1 MAGMKDPELA
11 ENEVRQAELISS
23 SVRGEEPMF
32 QHLFAEM
39 NKVLEEIV
47 VDYPKAEGA
56 RRDELL
62 CNYNMLH
69 RLSDK
74 VMDEWLAFAE
84 KLSHFRE
91 SVDLVTEVEEQMP
104 EQESPELCTDNFVRG
119 QGYYKLLMYGKCI
132 EQFKEVIQQ
141 YPDSLA
147 ARLYLAISY
156 LQEGDGESAWI
167 HLNHMLGL
175 IRETKLKAM
184 VYNALGCI
192 RASQERFNEAQE
204 LFRLS
209 LQHDP
214 ALHEPTVNLEVCRR
228 RGGKLYFGNQ
238 LVSLL

>member
-1 MAGMKDPELA
+1 
-11 ENEVRQAELISS
+11 
-23 SVRGEEPMF
+23 MF

-39 NKVLEEIV
+39 NKVLQEIV
-47 VDYPKAEGA
+47 TDYPTAEGA
-56 RRDELL
+56 RRNELL

-91 SVDLVTEVEEQMP
+91 SVDLSEAVEEEVPQ
-104 EQESPELCTDNFVRG
+104 QEAPELCLDTFIRG
-119 QGYYKLLMYGKCI
+119 QGYFKLLMYGKCI
-132 EQFKEVIQQ
+132 EQFQEVILL

-147 ARLYLAISY
+147 ARLYLAVSY
-156 LQEGDGESAWI
+156 LQEGEGEAAWG
-167 HLNHMLGL
+167 HLNHMLSL

-184 VYNALGCI
+184 VYNAMGCI
-192 RASQERFNEAQE
+192 RASQERFSEAQK
-204 LFRLS
+204 LFDLS
-209 LQHDP
+209 LEHDP
-214 ALHEPTVNLEVCRR
+214 ALPEPTVNLEVCRR

>member
-1 MAGMKDPELA
+1 
-11 ENEVRQAELISS
+11 
-23 SVRGEEPMF
+23 MF

-39 NKVLEEIV
+39 NKVLQEIV
-47 VDYPKAEGA
+47 TDYPTAEGA
-56 RRDELL
+56 RRNELL

-91 SVDLVTEVEEQMP
+91 SVDFTTVVEEEVP
-104 EQESPELCTDNFVRG
+104 EQEAPELCMDTFVRG

-132 EQFKEVIQQ
+132 EQFKEVIVQ

-156 LQEGDGESAWI
+156 LQEGEGEAAWS

-204 LFRLS
+204 LFALS
-209 LQHDP
+209 LQLDP
-214 ALHEPTVNLEVCRR
+214 ALPEPTVNLEVCRR
-228 RGGKLYFGNQ
+228 RGGKLHFGNQ

>member
-1 MAGMKDPELA
+1 
-11 ENEVRQAELISS
+11 
-23 SVRGEEPMF
+23 MF

-47 VDYPKAEGA
+47 TDYPLAEGV

-84 KLSHFRE
+84 KLSEFRE
-91 SVDLVTEVEEQMP
+91 SMEITAAVEEEVP
-104 EQESPELCTDNFVRG
+104 EQEAPELYMDTFVRG
-119 QGYYKLLMYGKCI
+119 QGYYKLLMYRKCI
-132 EQFKEVIQQ
+132 EQFKEVIAK

-147 ARLYLAISY
+147 ARLYVAISY
-156 LQEGDGESAWI
+156 LQEGEGEAAWT

-204 LFRLS
+204 LFALS

-214 ALHEPTVNLEVCRR
+214 SLSEPTVNLEVCRR
-228 RGGKLYFGNQ
+228 RGGKLLFGNQ
-238 LVSLL
+238 LVALL